1 MIDDMIDLQD
11 NAPAAVVVGGEI
23 LVLWRMRRALEMLLL
38 LILQKGLL
46 LCLKGDVD
54 FEFEPCDGIEFQ
66 SHEESY
72 SFYQEYAKSTA
83 FATSIKN
90 SRWSQKS

>member
-1 MIDDMIDLQD
+1 VADETRIRD
-11 NAPAAVVVGGEI
+11 AAAADSPK
-23 LVLWRMRRALEMLLL
+23 RAVAMVE
-38 LILQKGLL
+38 
-46 LCLKGDVD
+46 GDVD

>member
-1 MIDDMIDLQD
+1 MADETRIRD
-11 NAPAAVVVGGEI
+11 AAAVDSPKRAVVMFE
-23 LVLWRMRRALEMLLL
+23 
-38 LILQKGLL
+38 
-46 LCLKGDVD
+46 GDID
-54 FEFEPCDGIEFQ
+54 FEPCDGIEFL

-90 SRWSQKS
+90 SGWSQKS

>member
-11 NAPAAVVVGGEI
+11 NAPADDVVGGEI

-46 LCLKGDVD
+46 LCLKGM
-54 FEFEPCDGIEFQ
+54 
-66 SHEESY
+66 
-72 SFYQEYAKSTA
+72 
-83 FATSIKN
+83 
-90 SRWSQKS
+90 